1 MTLISPLEDLQEN
14 TLRAIPGWLRRLEYV
29 ARLRD
34 KEGGY
39 GHWGL
44 VRVYGDRNAAKAL
57 SQAHRDVLSQILSTP
72 LRNLV
77 RDAEQSSEPSGVPPG
92 AYLEQLSAGGPDLLP
107 ESPGAGSA
115 RHLNSVLHALSS
127 LLKHQTP
134 DASPPA

>member
-14 TLRAIPGWLRRLEYV
+14 TLKAVAGYLRRLEYV

-39 GHWGL
+39 SHWGL
-44 VRVYGDRNAAKAL
+44 VRVYGDRNAGKAL
-57 SQAHRDVLSQILSTP
+57 SQAHREVLSQMLATP

-77 RDAEQSSEPSGVPPG
+77 RDVQQSSELTGVSPT
-92 AYLEQLSAGGPDLLP
+92 AYLDRFSTGGSDLLP
-107 ESPGAGSA
+107 ASPGAGSA

-127 LLKHQTP
+127 LLKNQIR
-134 DASPPA
+134 DANPPA